1 MFSKALGFTSTADRR
16 YSYGFTGFKV
26 NSFLARKIRV
36 FLRGVWGG
44 QALWNNTQCFR
55 NTMLSIATHFKLET
69 AARSSS
75 RAEASAHSTGTRGS
89 LENVSTTTENEHLQ
103 QYLSQIKQLGQKKQA
118 SSSAS
123 RAKTSATEWCE
134 TCSATGRAFSDA
146 VVNERKEIQSCHEL
160 KRKLKTQVARCGDLT
175 TTIAILQLQL
185 EKQLVLQQQ
194 QQLDAQVSQERQT
207 VAQLRDRLLRLA
219 EDDGQCQRGLSTATS
234 SVAGIRQSQKDGEA
248 VSKLLKNEMEVC
260 RHQLESTQGSI
271 QQQEVEM
278 ARGQVAAWE
287 AESQLE
293 EARHAT
299 AAQEA
304 ALSSSCADLDGRM
317 ERYKRL
323 QEAYMRAQ
331 QERDRLTRTARLS
344 SDVDERIET
353 LEHTIALSERCH
365 ATSEK
370 DKRQFESERD
380 NLAAAVIATQKEQDR
395 LQELCKGLLA
405 DRPDPDGPGGP
416 SSMVQLVVLTPSSNV
431 GIPKGA
437 NINVYAEF

>member
-1 MFSKALGFTSTADRR
+1 MPKESIKLRR
-16 YSYGFTGFKV
+16 
-26 NSFLARKIRV
+26 
-36 FLRGVWGG
+36 GG
-44 QALWNNTQCFR
+44 GNNLIVGT
-55 NTMLSIATHFKLET
+55 TPTDFKLET

-194 QQLDAQVSQERQT
+194 QQLDA
-207 VAQLRDRLLRLA
+207 
-219 EDDGQCQRGLSTATS
+219 
-234 SVAGIRQSQKDGEA
+234 
-248 VSKLLKNEMEVC
+248 
-260 RHQLESTQGSI
+260 QGSI